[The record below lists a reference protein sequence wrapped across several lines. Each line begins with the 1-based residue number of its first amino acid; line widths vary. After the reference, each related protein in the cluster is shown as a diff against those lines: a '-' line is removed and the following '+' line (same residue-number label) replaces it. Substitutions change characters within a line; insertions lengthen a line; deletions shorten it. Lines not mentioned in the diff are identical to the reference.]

1 MEVDIRSNGS
11 KIDVIRFADKYFDHG
26 KGQADKMESIFDEV
40 RIYETANGDY
50 VRISSLEHAQNLIT
64 AINLA
69 IEKEWLA

>member
-11 KIDVIRFADKYFDHG
+11 KIDVIRFADKYTVIG
-26 KGQADKMESIFDEV
+26 TAQADTMESVFDEV
-40 RIYETANGDY
+40 RIFETSNGDY